1 MERDCFQPIK
11 WQEIWKQSLCSENS
25 KIVSLLSERIFLS
38 KETVFEFPV
47 IWLVENSLFQWDFFK
62 MKKSQNIR
70 NRALIV
76 GCISELVEQSFTW
89 KIYKVCQK
97 YDFCENKNH
106 INSHQDDS
114 YC

>member
-1 MERDCFQPIK
+1 MFWLFFILKSLTERDCFQPIK

-70 NRALIV
+70 NRPYI
-76 GCISELVEQSFTW
+76 
-89 KIYKVCQK
+89 
-97 YDFCENKNH
+97 
-106 INSHQDDS
+106 
-114 YC
+114 